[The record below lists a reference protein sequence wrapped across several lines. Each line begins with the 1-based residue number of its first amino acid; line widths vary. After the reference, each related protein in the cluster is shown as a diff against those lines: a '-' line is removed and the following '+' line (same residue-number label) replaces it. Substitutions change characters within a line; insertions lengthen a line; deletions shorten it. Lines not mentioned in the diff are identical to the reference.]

1 MRPLCSRV
9 SLHASFCFLL
19 LCLPCG
25 TLHAQRPTDAIA
37 PVRVGDQVEVQWFRT
52 WYPGTV
58 QSYSAGTVTV
68 EYDRGGQITSG
79 EFTLEDTRFP
89 NGEGAWMV
97 WKDSS
102 GKFGVEA
109 RYVSRTETEVKIRKA
124 DGSEMTIPIDKLSSD
139 LRKQV
144 LKVPVTGNENMI
156 DGANPV
162 RVGDRIEIQYFSKWY
177 PGIVKRVLPGQVEV
191 AYDYGSFEKEGTFPL
206 AEIRFPN
213 GEGRWRLWTDASEK
227 FKVVARYISRTQDKV
242 TIRKEDGS
250 DVTIPIALLSPS
262 LRSLLA
268 KTPIT
273 GEENKLDG
281 ANPVRVGD
289 QIQVKYWFQWYD
301 AVVTRVL
308 PGEVEAQFKR
318 HNRDLTERIKLTD
331 IRFPNGEGRWREWS
345 DASGS
350 FTVIARFISRDE
362 THVTIRKEDGTDARV
377 EIAKLNPTLRRLLA
391 ETPIITPRPR
401 NFDFQSPRQEFE
413 VSAQTPDLEQLV
425 ISASATTQPVFGTGG
440 TGFPISKSDSVSAA
454 IPVGGEAQWV
464 AVGAFSKNSSRSG
477 GETRLYWAS
486 PKTKAVVEGPVFL
499 DDERIVDYSA
509 QQSRLLS
516 VQVGGYWSQPI
527 RFCTYR
533 VGVGETTARA
543 EASWEIP
550 ESKGSFG
557 RRSQYMAK
565 LIGGSRLLLGND
577 ASVSLYD
584 FSTRD
589 IVYSISGVY
598 ENRFY
603 LHPSGEFFAVMDNSG
618 GVGVF
623 EIDSGRQLAY
633 RGGGRTYGSGVGFSQ
648 DGRHLLT
655 VSGSEISIWDLF
667 EGGPAQTLRQGGLA
681 VGPGTPITLLS
692 GGWISAGSQI
702 YSTGLKLVVWNYVG
716 KGVSIADRQMLGRQ
730 MLVAAT
736 TNVSGQAHAL
746 VGAATVPHKDAIE
759 LMKKVDPE
767 SLVMLKPGLGVR
779 IEASGDSRIAQGLR
793 RAAAARGFREDPS
806 SEVILSGS
814 AGPGKPEK
822 RTYQLT
828 SFGRIGGRQT
838 EEHTVTPWIQKAEI
852 RYRDQSAWGTQHGG
866 VPYFVSFKE
875 GGSLGAELQKSS
887 QSSYDMFNDLKLPEE
902 LLYPRYQHGLGTTEI
917 TVNGFVDK
925 AN

>member
-1 MRPLCSRV
+1 MKPMCSTVALRAIYCV
-9 SLHASFCFLL
+9 LL
-19 LCLPCG
+19 LALLPG
-25 TLHAQRPTDAIA
+25 VVFAQRSADTIA
-37 PVRVGDQVEVQWFRT
+37 PVREGDQVEVRWLRT
-52 WYPGTV
+52 WYPATV
-58 QSYSAGTVTV
+58 LSYAAGKVTA
-68 EYDRGGQITSG
+68 EYERSGSKTTG

-89 NGEGAWMV
+89 NGEGAWLI

-102 GKFGVEA
+102 GKFSVQA
-109 RYVSRTETEVKIRKA
+109 RYLSRTESHVKIRKA
-124 DGSEMTIPIDKLSSD
+124 DGSELEIPIDKLASD

-162 RVGDRIEIQYFSKWY
+162 RVGDQIEVQYFSKWY
-177 PGIVKRVLPGQVEV
+177 PGVINRVLPGQVEV
-191 AYDYGSFEKEGTFPL
+191 AYDYGSFKREGTFPL
-206 AEIRFPN
+206 NEIRFPG
-213 GEGRWRLWTDASEK
+213 GEGHWRLWTDASEK

-250 DVTIPIALLSPS
+250 DVTIPIELLAPN

-273 GEENKLDG
+273 GEENKMDG

-301 AVVTRVL
+301 AVVTKVL
-308 PGEVEAQFKR
+308 IGEVEAQFKR
-318 HNRDLTERIKLTD
+318 YGRELTERIKLAD

-362 THVTIRKEDGTDARV
+362 THVTIRKEDGTDTRV
-377 EIAKLNPTLRRLLA
+377 EISKLNPTLRRLLA

-401 NFDFQSPRQEFE
+401 NFDFKSPRQELQLAA
-413 VSAQTPDLEQLV
+413 SAPGLDQVT
-425 ISASATTQPVFGTGG
+425 ISASAIERPVFGTGG
-440 TGFPISKSDSVSAA
+440 TGFAISKSDSISAA
-454 IPVGGEAQWV
+454 IPIGGESQWV
-464 AVGAFSKNSSRSG
+464 AVGAYSKNSSRYG

-486 PKTKAVVEGPVFL
+486 PKSKSAVDGPVFL
-499 DDERIVDYSA
+499 DDERIVDYSP

-516 VQVGGYWSQPI
+516 VQVGGYWGQPI

-533 VGVGETTARA
+533 VGVGETSARA

-557 RRSQYMAK
+557 GRSQYMAK

-584 FSTRD
+584 FATRE
-589 IVYSISGVY
+589 IVYSISGAH

-603 LHPSGEFFAVMDNSG
+603 LHPSERYFAVMDNSG
-618 GVGVF
+618 GVGLF
-623 EIDSGRQLAY
+623 ELDSGQQLAY
-633 RGGGRTYGSGVGFSQ
+633 LGGGRTYGSGVGFSQ
-648 DGRHLLT
+648 DGRFLLT
-655 VSGSEISIWDLF
+655 ISGGEISIWDLL
-667 EGGPAQTLRQGGLA
+667 EGGQPKTLRQGGLA
-681 VGPGTPITLLS
+681 VGPGTPISLLA

-716 KGVSIADRQMLGRQ
+716 KGVTIAERQMLGRQ

-736 TNVSGQAHAL
+736 TNVSGQSHGL
-746 VGAATVPHKDAIE
+746 VGVATVPHDDAIE
-759 LMKKVDPE
+759 LMKKVDPN
-767 SLVMLKPGLGVR
+767 SLVMLKPGLAVR
-779 IEASGDSRIAQGLR
+779 IEASGDARIAQGLR
-793 RAAAARGFREDPS
+793 RAAATRGFREDPS

-814 AGPGKPEK
+814 AGPGEPVK

-828 SFGRIGGRQT
+828 SFGRAGGGGT
-838 EEHTVTPWIQKAEI
+838 EEHSVTPWIQKAEI
-852 RYRDQSAWGTQHGG
+852 RYRDQYAWGTQQGG
-866 VPYFVSFKE
+866 VPSFVTFKE

-887 QSSYDMFNDLKLPEE
+887 RASYDMFEDLKLPEE

-917 TVNGFVDK
+917 TINGFVDK